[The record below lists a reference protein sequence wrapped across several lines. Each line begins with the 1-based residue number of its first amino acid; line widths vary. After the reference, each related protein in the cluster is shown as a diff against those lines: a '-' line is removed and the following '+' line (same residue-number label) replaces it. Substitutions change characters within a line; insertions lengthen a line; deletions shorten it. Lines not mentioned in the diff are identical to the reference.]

1 MTNNARSESV
11 ATKPTF
17 RGPRARNQRCLAGLW
32 NAWTDPASGE
42 IVQSYTMIL
51 GAPTITQ

>member
-17 RGPRARNQRCLAGLW
+17 RGPWARNQRCLAGLW